1 MLSDDV
7 IYELDDGTLVDLSS
21 VYYIT
26 PVKFYKARTAIAYI
40 FSEDEG
46 IDCSRDVYN
55 FEIHSNN
62 DVVMFVNHYSKKA
75 ADNSRDK
82 LRKAWKKMKCPHC
95 GKYVELICARCHCE
109 DALAQHICVICQEPV
124 CDNCVDWDCMKKTGT
139 DNIICEECSQLFTNC
154 RKEGKNDGRTNT

>member
-82 LRKAWKKMKCPHC
+82 LRKAWKKMKCQFINMNA
-95 GKYVELICARCHCE
+95 KNVESL
-109 DALAQHICVICQEPV
+109 L
-124 CDNCVDWDCMKKTGT
+124 K
-139 DNIICEECSQLFTNC
+139 FY
-154 RKEGKNDGRTNT
+154 KNSVMNH